1 MSRRR
6 HHSNWTR
13 RDHFWNEIIFYP
25 EVEVDLMNLRFHCR
39 KNAGITRQKVP
50 GMFKWEVTPGYWLLK
65 VIWDFFMEPC
75 PELKDEKS
83 TALASP
89 RHYAEHAR

>member
-1 MSRRR
+1 MAITVPRTVINSGG
-6 HHSNWTR
+6 
-13 RDHFWNEIIFYP
+13 IFDAIVQAKFRQIDEFVY
-25 EVEVDLMNLRFHCR
+25 EDRTGATV
-39 KNAGITRQKVP
+39 RQKVP